1 MRSGKF
7 KLHFLKHPSVKHK
20 LKKDFSQ
27 NDENTTKYSSSIGPG
42 CKIAPDWEMGAIER
56 LGSHSR
62 KFAPLNFSG
71 NCHEQML
78 IMFAKDISP
87 NIKVDSGFVCK
98 CYPLQMLRLSR
109 LLR

>member
-1 MRSGKF
+1 MMKTQ
-7 KLHFLKHPSVKHK
+7 L
-20 LKKDFSQ
+20 
-27 NDENTTKYSSSIGPG
+27 NTFSSIGSG
-42 CKIAPDWEMGAIER
+42 CKIAPDWKMGAIER

-78 IMFAKDISP
+78 IMFAKDI
-87 NIKVDSGFVCK
+87 KVDSGFLCK

-109 LLR
+109 LLRLCGQTVCTLNH